1 MTDSFGMPLQ
11 PWRDEVGAWEGYAS
25 AVTSAPAGEP
35 SATDDERRRSYAAK
49 FHAGDVWPF
58 NVTTATDP
66 HFNAWAQTCPVGEWV
81 HYAGPRFSANVYMT
95 ERPAP
100 FTAETGAAPEQVPP
114 T

>member
-11 PWRDEVGAWEGYAS
+11 PWRDEVGAWERNAS
-25 AVTSAPAGEP
+25 A
-35 SATDDERRRSYAAK
+35 ATDDERRRSYAAK

-66 HFNAWAQTCPVGEWV
+66 HFNAWAQTCPLNEWV
-81 HYAGPRFSANVYMT
+81 RYEGPRFSANVYMT

-100 FTAETGAAPEQVPP
+100 FTDETGAAPARVPP